1 MFVFVHVRANTN
13 EHQCSLYTCS
23 CSFIPGYQHFIIE
36 EPENGIP
43 RMTKLKN
50 LNVGLQNP
58 SCTTFQITSQYFPWS
73 EKTIVILCFGY
84 NHNQSCYSFDEK
96 LEHASDTYL
105 SHYRGGIA
113 NYRRS
118 LLTVAGI
125 NPNAGSFSDVYGSQ
139 ITEVGFELITAHI
152 YSTGLEIETE
162 VSINPL

>member
-1 MFVFVHVRANTN
+1 MVDTFIVYDEPFKRMFGACGVLYQGKMHFFGGSN
-13 EHQCSLYTCS
+13 EYWPREDLR
-23 CSFIPGYQHFIIE
+23 YQHFIIE

-58 SCTTFQITSQYFPWS
+58 SCTTFQITS
-73 EKTIVILCFGY
+73 ETTIVLLCFGY
-84 NHNQSCYSFDEK
+84 NHNQSCYSFNEE

-113 NYRRS
+113 NYRHS

-139 ITEVGFELITAHI
+139 ITEVGFDLITGHI
-152 YSTGLEIETE
+152 NSK
-162 VSINPL
+162 

>member
-1 MFVFVHVRANTN
+1 MIEPYKRMFGACGVLYEDKMHFFGGSN
-13 EHQCSLYTCS
+13 EYWPRKDLR
-23 CSFIPGYQHFIIE
+23 YQHFIID

-58 SCTTFQITSQYFPWS
+58 SCTTFQIAS
-73 EKTIVILCFGY
+73 ETTIVILCFGY

-113 NYRRS
+113 NYRQS

-125 NPNAGSFSDVYGSQ
+125 NPNAGSFSDIRGSQ
-139 ITEVGFELITAHI
+139 VTEAGFRFDHGSHLLGIQLI
-152 YSTGLEIETE
+152 LL
-162 VSINPL
+162 INPS